1 MAERTTAGKLPKVV
15 KTPKLPKS
23 LGACVDLYHETREKR
38 LAANKITEEIK
49 VTETFIA
56 NHIIDNVPKGDT
68 GAIGAKYK
76 GVVKTSDV
84 YQIDDWQAFYGW
96 IKKNDA
102 FEVLNRAL
110 NQAALEEHVETMSAK
125 IDATNAKLPAGDPR
139 RKPRKMPPG
148 VKTFKAVKLSVT
160 KV

>member
-1 MAERTTAGKLPKVV
+1 MAKLPKAEP
-15 KTPKLPKS
+15 KLPKLPKS

-56 NHIIDNVPKGDT
+56 NYIIDNVPKGDS
-68 GAIGAKYK
+68 GAIGKKYK
-76 GVVKTSDV
+76 GVVRTSDV
-84 YQIDDWQAFYGW
+84 YQVDDWEAFYKW
-96 IKKNDA
+96 IKTNGN

-110 NQAALEEHVETMSAK
+110 NQAAVEEHTEALNAK
-125 IDATNAKLPAGDPR
+125 IDLMNGKLAANDPK
-139 RKPRKMPPG
+139 RKPRKMLPG

>member
-1 MAERTTAGKLPKVV
+1 MAKLPKAEPRM
-15 KTPKLPKS
+15 PKLPKS
-23 LGACVDLYHETREKR
+23 LGACVDLYHSVREKR
-38 LAANKITEEIK
+38 LAANKVTEEIK

-76 GVVKTSDV
+76 GVVRTSDV
-84 YQIDDWQAFYGW
+84 FQVDDWEAFYGW
-96 IKKNDA
+96 IKKNGN

-110 NQAALEEHVETMSAK
+110 NQAAVEEHTEALNLK
-125 IDATNAKLPAGDPR
+125 IDQANAKLAAGDPK
-139 RKPRKMPPG
+139 RKPRKMLPG

>member
-1 MAERTTAGKLPKVV
+1 MAKLPKAEPRV
-15 KTPKLPKS
+15 PKLPKS

-38 LAANKITEEIK
+38 LAANKVTEEIK
-49 VTETFIA
+49 VTETFIC

-68 GAIGAKYK
+68 GVIGSKYK
-76 GVVKTSDV
+76 GVVKTADV
-84 YQIDDWQAFYGW
+84 HQIDDWSAFYAW

-110 NQAALEEHVETMSAK
+110 NQAAVEEHTEALNAK
-125 IDATNAKLPAGDPR
+125 IDAANAKLGAGDPKR
-139 RKPRKMPPG
+139 NPRKMLPG